1 MTVMHSAPT
10 RVPPIVAWLLAAFF
24 LLAQGAALSHEYDH
38 ALHKHEAPCAQH
50 FFAGSLDA
58 GAAAKPLPPVAPV
71 TVAAFGFFTTL
82 DLPSRAIAAYRGR
95 APPRSA

>member
-1 MTVMHSAPT
+1 MTGMHSP
-10 RVPPIVAWLLAAFF
+10 RVRVSSIVAWLLAAFF

-50 FFAGSLDA
+50 FFAGNLDA
-58 GAAAKPLPPVAPV
+58 GAAASALPPVAPSLL
-71 TVAAFGFFTTL
+71 AAFDL
-82 DLPSRAIAAYRGR
+82 LPAYDLPSRTIAAYRGR

>member
-1 MTVMHSAPT
+1 MTVMPSART

-38 ALHKHEAPCAQH
+38 ALHKHEVPCAQH

-58 GAAAKPLPPVAPV
+58 GAAAKTPPPAVPV
-71 TVAAFGFFTTL
+71 TIAAFGFFTAL
-82 DLPSRAIAAYRGR
+82 DLPSRTIAAYHGR